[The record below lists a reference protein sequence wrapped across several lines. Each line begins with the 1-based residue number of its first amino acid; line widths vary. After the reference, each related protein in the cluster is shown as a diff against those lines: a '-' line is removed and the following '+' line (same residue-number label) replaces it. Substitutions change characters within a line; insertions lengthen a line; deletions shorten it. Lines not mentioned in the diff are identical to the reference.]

1 MDKKQFLDFCKREF
15 ESHGFVRQKKAF
27 YRLGNNLLCG
37 IDLQASLYGKAYYV
51 DYYFFLDNFENAKVF
66 PTHYESDIEGRIGV
80 MTKTS
85 RTLQGKLYITP
96 LIKYEEY
103 AEEDLKP
110 YFDKDFEEEILPPL
124 QYGRSYIL
132 ENLNKKYFL
141 TLHQEEVLR
150 KLQQF

>member
-27 YRLGNNLLCG
+27 YRLGNNLLCEV
-37 IDLQASLYGKAYYV
+37 DLQASIYGKAYYV
-51 DYYFFLDNFENAKVF
+51 NFCFFLDNFENAKVF
-66 PTHYESDIEGRIGV
+66 PTYYESDIDGRIRV
-80 MTKTS
+80 MTKKS
-85 RTLQGKLYITP
+85 RTLQGELYMTS
-96 LIKYEEY
+96 LIEYEDY
-103 AEEDLKP
+103 NEEDLKP
-110 YFDKDFEEEILPPL
+110 YFDKDFEERILPPL